1 MENQQ
6 QEIFN
11 IILKD
16 YCPDEMETWESLV
29 SFDVDTNIIDA
40 KEAFKEAVSE
50 YVSAHKS
57 DIPNDEDEETE
68 SLTWGKILSS
78 MTDED
83 FAKHGLQRREGIVNT
98 IMTLDCDEEPN
109 IEDW

>member
-1 MENQQ
+1 MENKQ

-16 YCPDEMETWESLV
+16 YCPDDMETRESIV

-40 KEAFKEAVSE
+40 KGAFKEAVSE
-50 YVSAHKS
+50 YVSAHKTEVS
-57 DIPNDEDEETE
+57 IDEDEEIE
-68 SLTWGKILSS
+68 SLTWSKIFSS

-83 FAKHGLQRREGIVNT
+83 FAKHGLQRRKGIVNI

-109 IEDW
+109 IEEW